1 MHSEHLQNVKLGW
14 VFFGWFVALSVSS
27 SLVLALISS
36 GFLPRS
42 STAADLLVAAS
53 VAVGWFLGGF
63 FTCYR
68 TAAAPIL
75 HGSAIALFTFV
86 AWFIL
91 NLALGG
97 FTTGIE
103 AWEEISFRGAT
114 IALLIQ
120 GVAAIAGSWV
130 GYRYAPVRVP

>member
-27 SLVLALISS
+27 GLVLVLISS
-36 GFLPRS
+36 GVLPRS
-42 STAADLLVAAS
+42 HTASDLLVAGS

-91 NLALGG
+91 NLVLGG
-97 FTTGIE
+97 FTTGLD
-103 AWEEISFRGAT
+103 AWEQINIHAAT

-120 GVAAIAGSWV
+120 GLAAIAGSWV

>member
-1 MHSEHLQNVKLGW
+1 MHSEHLQNVQIGW
-14 VFFGWFVALSVSS
+14 VFFGWFVAFSAAS
-27 SLVLALISS
+27 SLALLLIGS
-36 GFLPRS
+36 GLMPRGAV
-42 STAADLLVAAS
+42 AADLTVAGA
-53 VAVGWFLGGF
+53 VFVGWFLGGF
-63 FTCYR
+63 STCYR

-86 AWFIL
+86 AWFVL

-97 FTTGIE
+97 VTTGIE
-103 AWEEISFRGAT
+103 AWEQVSFRGAT

-120 GVAAIAGSWV
+120 GVAAIAGSWL

>member
-1 MHSEHLQNVKLGW
+1 MHSEHLKNVLIPW
-14 VFFGWFVALSVSS
+14 VFFGWFVALSVTSL
-27 SLVLALISS
+27 LVLVLISS
-36 GFLPRS
+36 GLLPRS
-42 STAADLLVAAS
+42 STGADLLVAGA

-63 FTCYR
+63 LTCYR

-75 HGSAIALFTFV
+75 HGSAMALFTFV

-91 NLALGG
+91 NLAIGG
-97 FTTGIE
+97 FTTGID
-103 AWEEISFRGAT
+103 AWEAISVKGAT

-130 GYRYAPVRVP
+130 GYRLAPARVP

>member
-27 SLVLALISS
+27 SLVLVLIS
-36 GFLPRS
+36 GGLLAHS
-42 STAADLLVAAS
+42 STSADLLVAGS
-53 VAVGWFLGGF
+53 VAFGWFLGGF

-91 NLALGG
+91 NLVLGG
-97 FTTGIE
+97 FTTGLE
-103 AWEEISFRGAT
+103 AWEEISFPGAT

>member
-27 SLVLALISS
+27 SLVLVLISS

-42 STAADLLVAAS
+42 STASDLLVAAS
-53 VAVGWFLGGF
+53 VAIGWFLGGF

-91 NLALGG
+91 NLVLGG
-97 FTTGIE
+97 LTTGLD
-103 AWEEISFRGAT
+103 AWEQINIRGAT